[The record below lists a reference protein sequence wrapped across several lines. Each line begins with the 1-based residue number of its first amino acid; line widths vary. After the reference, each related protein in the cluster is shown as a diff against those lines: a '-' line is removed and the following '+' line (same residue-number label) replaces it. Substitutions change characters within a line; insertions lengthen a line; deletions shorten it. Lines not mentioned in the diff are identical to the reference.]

1 MLTNRIIKYSLLLLA
16 IGGCSREK
24 FSELNTNP
32 DVLLNVPPQYEFTNG
47 VLALHNRDREY
58 YYDYNRAI
66 NYWTQD
72 FVTLT
77 GNSVN
82 VYQGSGNLNERT
94 SNFYVNVGPNLV
106 DVMHLI
112 DLMPPAQKAQ
122 YVYMRAITGI
132 PLAYYAW
139 YVSDVQ
145 GSIAYTQAFKARYT
159 GLLTPK
165 YDTQEALYDTL
176 DNQLKNIIA
185 ILKTT
190 QPVTQVGLGA
200 NDIYFGD
207 NDPITKW
214 IKVANSLRLKMA
226 FRLMKRKPARLT
238 QVATEVLG
246 DNIGVIDALSEDWK
260 FVAAT
265 TFTGGDYNPE
275 SNSSVSGAKNTVDFL
290 FKTKD
295 PRIRIFYQQ
304 SGINTQDKFDS
315 AKAQGALPAS
325 LTWTGQAYQG
335 QFVDP
340 DASTDP
346 AKNYYYSQRKFSYK
360 GVQQSVDYPSH
371 IQVRL
376 FYGQYNS
383 GKGFTTYP
391 LITYADMCF
400 MRAEL
405 AVRGI
410 TTENAQDWYY
420 KGIDASLATYNA
432 MAQAAQLD
440 NYIAITPAEISDYKA
455 QPGIVYNPATA
466 LEQIIVQQ
474 YLNYY
479 KNSSEAWALIKRT
492 GLPAKT
498 GQILQL
504 EDVHNGGSLQAMPRR
519 FAVNYPSI
527 TDMNFNNVMEAIE
540 EQQKDPAFSI
550 PTDITGRVWWDKL

>member
-1 MLTNRIIKYSLLLLA
+1 MLTNRFIKYALLLFA
-16 IGGCSREK
+16 AGGCSRDK

-32 DVLLNVPPQYEFTNG
+32 DVLLSVPPQYEYTNG
-47 VLALHNRDREY
+47 ALALHNRDFEY

-66 NYWTQD
+66 NYWAQE

-82 VYQGSGNLNERT
+82 VYQGSGNLNQRT
-94 SNFYVNVGPNLV
+94 SNFYSNVGPNLV
-106 DVMHLI
+106 DAIHLI
-112 DLMPPAQKAQ
+112 DIMPPAQKAQ
-122 YVYMRAITGI
+122 YVYMRAIAGI
-132 PLAYYAW
+132 PMAYYAW

-159 GLLTPK
+159 GLMTPT

-176 DNQLKNIIA
+176 DNQLKNIVT

-190 QPVTQVGLGA
+190 QPVTQVDLGV
-200 NDIYFGD
+200 NDIHFGTAD
-207 NDPITKW
+207 AVTKW
-214 IKVANSLRLKMA
+214 IKTANSLRLKMA
-226 FRLMKRKPARLT
+226 FRLMKRNPTKLK
-238 QVATEVLG
+238 QIATEVLA
-246 DNIGVIDALSEDWK
+246 DNIGVINALSEDWK
-260 FVAAT
+260 FVAAI
-265 TFTGGDYNPE
+265 TFTGSNYNPE
-275 SNSSVSGAKNTVDFL
+275 SNSSVSGAKNTVDFM

-295 PRIRIFYQQ
+295 PRIRVFYQQ

-360 GVQQSVDYPSH
+360 GVPQSVDYPSH

-376 FYGQYNS
+376 FYGQYSS
-383 GKGFTTYP
+383 GKGTTTYP
-391 LITYADMCF
+391 LITYADICF

-405 AVRGI
+405 AIRGI

-420 KGIDASLATYNA
+420 KGIDASLATYNTMGA
-432 MAQAAQLD
+432 TSLLD
-440 NYIAITPAEISDYKA
+440 NYVPITSGEITDYKL
-455 QPGIVYNPATA
+455 QPGIVYNPANA

-479 KNSSEAWALIKRT
+479 KNPTEAWALIKRT

-498 GQILQL
+498 GVILQL
-504 EDVHNGGSLQAMPRR
+504 EEVHNGGTLQAMPRR

-527 TDMNFNNVMEAIE
+527 TDMNFSNSQNAIDD
-540 EQQKDPAFSI
+540 QVKDPAFGI
-550 PTDITGRVWWDKL
+550 PTDITGRVWWDKP